1 MNATEMIK
9 TVFRCALSLPSPE
22 DETGVGIV
30 EFAIGSAVLFSFL
43 IGVIELCLVFFMYNS
58 TAQVARE
65 TCRWV
70 SVRGTTCSNP
80 TITSCPATLAQIQS
94 FASSQP
100 GGGAMTV
107 QIWFCNADGVTNC
120 VQNTSNAKSGN
131 IVKTKAS
138 FQFASVPFISRNAL
152 SVSSTSEMVIWQ

>member
-1 MNATEMIK
+1 MVAHDWIRK
-9 TVFRCALSLPSPE
+9 FILRPISSLSLH
-22 DETGVGIV
+22 DQFGAGIV

-65 TCRWV
+65 TCRWA

-80 TITSCPATLAQIQS
+80 TITACPTTLAQVQS
-94 FASSQP
+94 FASGLP

-107 QIWFCNADGVTNC
+107 QVWFCNPDGVTNC
-120 VQNTSNAKSGN
+120 VQNTSNAKGGN
-131 IVKTKAS
+131 IVKTTAS
-138 FQFASVPFISRNAL
+138 FQFASVPFVSRNAL
-152 SVSSTSEMVIWQ
+152 TVSSTSAMVIWQ